1 MFILRDVLTPLQKEF
16 TPTTL
21 GRLRSR
27 WFVHVILA
35 CIIPFT
41 SSIASNLLRALTHLF
56 GVEINQRRFYAFMG
70 SGKLPWD
77 GLWPTLWGMIPEP
90 ATDGHLLLALDD
102 FINPKVG
109 KKVFG
114 CSHIFDHAA
123 KANQSKY
130 PWGQC
135 VTSLGLLKRIK
146 GRWACIPLA
155 HRFYLPN
162 KQLAAQKENMKVKGK
177 APEFC
182 TKLAQAVDMIA
193 MLAAHF
199 SGLSAC
205 GHAQAG
211 MSILAVCDSWF
222 GNNGLLA
229 PARKLIG
236 NVFHLLSRLRANIV
250 LYAMPPQRAPGQ
262 CGRSRKYGERLGSTA
277 DMAAILRG
285 ETTSLR
291 VFLYGKQRDVMT
303 SSIVVM
309 LKTLRCPVRVVFVY
323 RRTRWVALFTTDL
336 SLSIEQIIEFYGAR
350 WKIESGFK
358 EIKQDIGASRSQM
371 RNAQSVMNH
380 LNFCMMAAAVTWL
393 YAIRLERP
401 PERRHM
407 IRGRSSFAFSDV
419 RHIIARAALSKDF
432 DMLCPHQDKPLK
444 NLPVAVLLRM
454 VA

>member
-16 TPTTL
+16 TASSL

-27 WFVHVILA
+27 WFAHVILA

-41 SSIASNLLRALTHLF
+41 SSISSNILRSLTHLF
-56 GVEINQRRFYAFMG
+56 GMDVNRRRFYAFMG
-70 SGKLPWD
+70 SNKLPWD
-77 GLWPTLWGMIPEP
+77 RLWPTLWNMIPEP
-90 ATDGHLLLALDD
+90 ETNGRLLLALDD

-109 KKVFG
+109 KQVFG

-130 PWGQC
+130 PWAQC

-162 KQLAAQKENMKVKGK
+162 KELTAQRDNMMIKGK
-177 APEFC
+177 SPEFH
-182 TKLAQAVDMIA
+182 TKLAQSVDMIA

-199 SGLSAC
+199 SG
-205 GHAQAG
+205 
-211 MSILAVCDSWF
+211 MSILTICDSWF

-236 NVFHLLSRLRANIV
+236 NRFHMLSRLRVNIV
-250 LYAMPPQRAPGQ
+250 LYAMPAQRAPTQ
-262 CGRSRKYGERLGSTA
+262 RGRNRKYGERLGCTA
-277 DMAAILRG
+277 EVAVSLR
-285 ETTSLR
+285 ENALSHR
-291 VFLYGKQRDVMT
+291 VFLYGKQREIVA

-323 RRTRWVALFTTDL
+323 RRTRWVSLFTTDL

-393 YAIRLERP
+393 YAIRLEHA

-419 RHIIARAALSKDF
+419 RHIIAKAALSKDF
-432 DMLCPHQDKPLK
+432 DRLCPHKVKPPK
-444 NLPVAVLLRM
+444 NLPIVMLLRM

>member
-1 MFILRDVLTPLQKEF
+1 MFILRDIFTPLQQEF
-16 TPTTL
+16 SNTKL

-27 WFVHVILA
+27 WFVHVISA

-41 SSIASNLLRALTHLF
+41 SSISSNLLRALTHLF
-56 GVEINQRRFYAFMG
+56 GMDVNSHRFYAFMG
-70 SGKLPWD
+70 SGKLPWNR
-77 GLWPTLWGMIPEP
+77 LWPALWNMIPEP
-90 ATDGHLLLALDD
+90 ETDGRLVLALDD

-114 CSHIFDHAA
+114 ASHIFDHAA

-130 PWGQC
+130 PWAQC
-135 VTSLGLLKRIK
+135 VTSIGLLKHIK

-162 KQLAAQKENMKVKGK
+162 KELAAQRENMKVKGK
-177 APEFC
+177 TPEFR
-182 TKLAQAVDMIA
+182 TKLEQAVEIIVK
-193 MLAAHF
+193 LSTHF
-199 SGLSAC
+199 SGA
-205 GHAQAG
+205 
-211 MSILAVCDSWF
+211 SILTVCDSWF
-222 GNNGLLA
+222 GNNGMFA
-229 PARKLIG
+229 PARKRIG
-236 NVFHLLSRLRANIV
+236 EAFHLLSRLRSTIV

-262 CGRSRKYGERLGSTA
+262 RGRGRKYGERLGSTA
-277 DMAAILRG
+277 EVAAMLRDKA
-285 ETTSLR
+285 TSLN
-291 VFLYGKQRDVMT
+291 VFLYGKHRDVVT

-323 RRTRWVALFTTDL
+323 RRSQWVAMFTTDL
-336 SLSIEQIIEFYGAR
+336 SLSVEQIIEFYGAR

-380 LNFCMMAAAVTWL
+380 LNFCMMAATVTWL
-393 YAIRLERP
+393 YAIHLEHA
-401 PERRHM
+401 PERRHI

-419 RHIIARAALSKDF
+419 RHIIAKAVLSEDF
-432 DMLCPHQDKPLK
+432 DRVCSQEAKPPK
-444 NLPVAVLLRM
+444 NLSIAVFLRM

>member
-1 MFILRDVLTPLQKEF
+1 MFILHHILSPLQQEF
-16 TPTTL
+16 TATPL

-27 WFVHVILA
+27 LFAHVILA

-41 SSIASNLLRALTHLF
+41 SSMSSNLLRACAHLF
-56 GVEINQRRFYAFMG
+56 GMDVNRRRFYAFMG
-70 SGKLPWD
+70 SGKLPWNR
-77 GLWPTLWGMIPEP
+77 LWPTLWRMIPEP
-90 ATDGHLLLALDD
+90 ATNGRLLLALDD

-109 KKVFG
+109 RKVFG
-114 CSHIFDHAA
+114 CSNIFDHAA

-135 VTSLGLLKRIK
+135 VTSIGLLKRIK
-146 GRWACIPLA
+146 GRWACLPLA

-162 KQLAAQKENMKVKGK
+162 KELVAQKENMKVKDK
-177 APEFC
+177 TPEFH
-182 TKLAQAVDMIA
+182 TKLEQSVDMIA

-199 SGLSAC
+199 VGLSAC
-205 GHAQAG
+205 HAQAG
-211 MSILAVCDSWF
+211 LSILVVCDSWF
-222 GNNGLLA
+222 GNNGLFA
-229 PARKLIG
+229 PARRLFG
-236 NVFHLLSRLRANIV
+236 DAFHLLSRLRANIV
-250 LYAMPPQRAPGQ
+250 LYAMPEGRTSGQ
-262 CGRSRKYGERLGSTA
+262 KGRTRKYGERLGTTA
-277 DMAAILRG
+277 EVAAMLR
-285 ETTSLR
+285 EKAASLR
-291 VFLYGKQRDVMT
+291 VFLYGRQRKVMA

-323 RRTRWVALFTTDL
+323 RRNQWVAMFTTDL
-336 SLSIEQIIEFYGAR
+336 SLSIKQIIEFYGAR

-358 EIKQDIGASRSQM
+358 EIKRDIGASRSQM

-393 YAIRLERP
+393 YAIRLEHA

-419 RHIIARAALSKDF
+419 RHIIARAALSGSF
-432 DMLCPHQDKPLK
+432 DRLCHHQDKPPK

>member
-1 MFILRDVLTPLQKEF
+1 MFILHHILPPLQQEF
-16 TPTTL
+16 STTRL

-27 WFVHVILA
+27 WFAHVILA

-41 SSIASNLLRALTHLF
+41 SSISSNLLRALTHLF
-56 GVEINQRRFYAFMG
+56 GMDVNHRRFYAFMA

-77 GLWPTLWGMIPEP
+77 RLWPTLWRMIPEP
-90 ATDGHLLLALDD
+90 ETDGHLLLALDD

-109 KKVFG
+109 RKVFG

-135 VTSLGLLKRIK
+135 VTSIGLLKRVK

-155 HRFYLPN
+155 HRFYLPD
-162 KQLAAQKENMKVKGK
+162 KELVAQRENMKVKDK
-177 APEFC
+177 TPEFR
-182 TKLAQAVDMIA
+182 TKLEQSVDMIA

-199 SGLSAC
+199 VGLS
-205 GHAQAG
+205 
-211 MSILAVCDSWF
+211 ILVVCDSWF
-222 GNNGLLA
+222 GNNGLFA
-229 PARKLIG
+229 PARRLLG
-236 NVFHLLSRLRANIV
+236 DVFHLLSRLRANIV
-250 LYAMPPQRAPGQ
+250 LYAMPEDRISGQ
-262 CGRSRKYGERLGSTA
+262 KGRTRKYGERLGTTA
-277 DMAAILRG
+277 EVAAMLR
-285 ETTSLR
+285 EKAASLR
-291 VFLYGKQRDVMT
+291 VFLYGRQREVLAF
-303 SSIVVM
+303 SIVVM

-323 RRTRWVALFTTDL
+323 RRNQWVAMFTTDL
-336 SLSIEQIIEFYGAR
+336 SLSTRQIIEFYGAR

-358 EIKQDIGASRSQM
+358 EIKQDIGVCLCVARRQASRSQM

-393 YAIRLERP
+393 YAIRLEHA
-401 PERRHM
+401 PERRHI

-419 RHIIARAALSKDF
+419 RHIIAKAALSGSF
-432 DMLCPHQDKPLK
+432 DTLCSRKDKPPK